1 LRFSLQRE
9 RGWDTNWV
17 HFKAERSDSRFEKA
31 KREGSFFYFSERR
44 EKKIGFS
51 ERERSLR
58 L

>member
-1 LRFSLQRE
+1 LQRE